1 MVVPDLIRNN
11 LGKSMLIFV
20 ALLYFCVACS
30 LIWLACFPS
39 GRTLINQLVFGLR
52 SRWGRMA
59 GWRRRSH
66 AYSRSRRLPSRR
78 DLRALADFLIKQMRR
93 HWIVLAIVVPA
104 VAIPSL
110 LALALRT
117 PDMLPG
123 YEPTT
128 ALPDA
133 QIAALLQGEQLVP
146 PSDPPPLA
154 FSTQEVAQVRPM
166 LVNASR
172 NWGLMHPDF
181 SQRLLLAFKIMK
193 EKHGYDMALL
203 EGYRS
208 PARQD
213 LLASMGGA
221 VTNARAFQ
229 SWHQYGLAADC
240 AFWRDGKL
248 VISEK
253 DPWAMR
259 GYQLYGEVAE
269 QLGLTWGG
277 RWKMM
282 DLGHTELRLRGVMRR

>member
-1 MVVPDLIRNN
+1 
-11 LGKSMLIFV
+11 MLIFV
-20 ALLYFCVACS
+20 ALLYFCVTCS

-39 GRTLINQLVFGLR
+39 GRALINQLMFGLR
-52 SRWGRMA
+52 SRLGRVA
-59 GWRRRSH
+59 LWRPGPPSN
-66 AYSRSRRLPSRR
+66 ALPSRR
-78 DLRALADFLIKQMRR
+78 DLRDAARALVKKMRR
-93 HWIVLAIVVPA
+93 NWIVLAIVVPA

-123 YEPTT
+123 YEPIE

-154 FSTQEVAQVRPM
+154 FSTQEVVQVRPM

-213 LLASMGGA
+213 LLAQMGGA